1 MRAWVA
7 SGYQT
12 LSSAT
17 KEHETQMATDLP
29 QPPGGPSIDTL
40 LRRYEGPAE
49 RALIRRG
56 KALAERMAT
65 TLAHTFRAAAGLA
78 PKLGIKNNLGLGLF
92 SPGVIVGRGSTRAAG
107 PFLARVRTSEGP
119 QVSRCRHEV
128 TVEFKPRSHGSSSV
142 VVFTG
147 SESSR
152 CLSGHSAAP
161 HATVRCEEGGLL
173 EVESTALARTRSVRL
188 LLSDGTSVSSGV
200 IAIPPRLGGPTRI
213 YFQTIRGPSPFP
225 VSLSELDAQGRT
237 LRVVKLR
244 PVRNC
249 RKMPAPVSTFREIV
263 SAITPDGTPFTIT
276 GSSVNFTG
284 HPEFSLSIHAGN
296 EDGLL
301 ESVSSGSSI
310 QVGSGVHRETILAEV
325 GLKAGCAPHPYG
337 IVFGRLKK
345 SGATVLA
352 QTASG
357 LVPLQLARI
366 PAALHA
372 KGVVVYGAFSTF
384 PSELIVRAADGR
396 TLLRES
402 LTSRAKEETEFCEG
416 YAEPLSG

>member
-1 MRAWVA
+1 
-7 SGYQT
+7 
-12 LSSAT
+12 
-17 KEHETQMATDLP
+17 
-29 QPPGGPSIDTL
+29 
-40 LRRYEGPAE
+40 
-49 RALIRRG
+49 
-56 KALAERMAT
+56 MAT
-65 TLAHTFRAAAGLA
+65 TLAHTFRAAVGLA

-92 SPGVIVGRGSTRAAG
+92 SPGVIVGHGSTQAAG

-119 QVSRCRHEV
+119 EVSRCRHEV
-128 TVEFKPRSHGSSSV
+128 TVEFKPRSHRSSSM

-225 VSLSELDAQGRT
+225 VSLSELDARGRT

-263 SAITPDGTPFTIT
+263 RASTPDGTPFAIT

-284 HPEFSLSIHAGN
+284 HQEFSLSIHAGN
-296 EDGLL
+296 AAGLL
-301 ESVSSGSSI
+301 GIESSDSSI
-310 QVGSGVHRETILAEV
+310 AVGGTHHETILAEV
-325 GLKAGCAPHPYG
+325 GLEAGCSPHPYA
-337 IVFGRLKK
+337 IVFGRLKT

-357 LVPLQLARI
+357 LVPLRLAKI

-372 KGVVVYGAFSTF
+372 KGVVVYGAFSSF